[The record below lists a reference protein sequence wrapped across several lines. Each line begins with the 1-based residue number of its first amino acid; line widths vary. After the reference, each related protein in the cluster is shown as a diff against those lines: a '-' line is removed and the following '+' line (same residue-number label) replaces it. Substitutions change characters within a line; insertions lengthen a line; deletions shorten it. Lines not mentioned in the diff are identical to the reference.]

1 MFITVIHTAFEDQP
15 ETVARVEALGDT
27 VQECLEYAYR
37 WTQNIEGSWSIKDG
51 NPDNNPGVTV
61 LKDLHVAE
69 DGKKWGHRSTSV
81 RDRMRVEGANDLW
94 EVASIGFK
102 MVDKAA

>member
-1 MFITVIHTAFEDQP
+1 MFIKVIHKAFEDQP

-27 VQECLEYAYR
+27 VEQCLEYAYR

-51 NPDNNPGVTV
+51 NPDNNGAVTV
-61 LKDLHVAE
+61 LKDLHVDL
-69 DGKKWGHRSTSV
+69 DGKAWGHRSTSV
-81 RDRMRVEGANDLW
+81 RDLMQVEGAKQTW

-102 MVDKAA
+102 LVDKAA

>member
-1 MFITVIHTAFEDQP
+1 MFIKVIHKAFEDQP
-15 ETVARVEALGDT
+15 ETVARVEALGDS

-51 NPDNNPGVTV
+51 NPDNNGAVTV
-61 LKDLHVAE
+61 LKDLYVDDA
-69 DGKKWGHRSTSV
+69 GKRWGHRSTSV
-81 RDRMRVEGANDLW
+81 RDLMQVEGANSTY

-102 MVDKAA
+102 LVDKAA